1 MVKVPYVDLL
11 DQRSGFVIQSSDA
24 VVAIA
29 CAALLSSTT
38 ALLAQTEPALHR
50 QELIPLD
57 TRIEGRI
64 DLIIETLR
72 AIGDSDDSGKKVER
86 MKEGTITALNNTI
99 AYYQTKRA
107 ALEKEMSQPSL
118 HLTDEQRRN
127 GVDIFDARIAK
138 RMAQIIAVQKSMPGR
153 TDFEHYRVALRN
165 SIARIEQQNRE
176 LKAANGNG
184 DEIAKNKAL
193 LAVRRKQLAA
203 ALAPAGPAVHNV
215 GESHAQ
221 ELEKALQ
228 TETAGLRK
236 DFTTL
241 FARYSAYLQELSA
254 LNQSRAAPK
263 PETQ

>member
-1 MVKVPYVDLL
+1 MKINSILLALTAVLAGMSLRAASVPP
-11 DQRSGFVIQSSDA
+11 STA
-24 VVAIA
+24 PE
-29 CAALLSSTT
+29 AALT
-38 ALLAQTEPALHR
+38 ASEHRAALRR
-50 QELIPLD
+50 QELIALD

-72 AIGDSDDSGKKVER
+72 AIGDSDDSGKRVAR
-86 MKEGTITALNNTI
+86 MKDRTIAALNNTI
-99 AYYQTKRA
+99 AYYQTKRG
-107 ALEKEMSQPSL
+107 ALQEEMNQSSL
-118 HLTDEQRRN
+118 HLTDEQKRN
-127 GVDIFDARIAK
+127 GVDTFDARIAK

-153 TDFEHYRVALRN
+153 TDFEHYRVALRD
-165 SIARIEQQNRE
+165 SIARMEQQSRA
-176 LKAANGNG
+176 LKAANGTD

-203 ALAPAGPAVHNV
+203 ALAPAGPATQNV

-228 TETAGLRK
+228 TEIAGLRK

-254 LNQSRAAPK
+254 LNQSRAALK
-263 PETQ
+263 PQT